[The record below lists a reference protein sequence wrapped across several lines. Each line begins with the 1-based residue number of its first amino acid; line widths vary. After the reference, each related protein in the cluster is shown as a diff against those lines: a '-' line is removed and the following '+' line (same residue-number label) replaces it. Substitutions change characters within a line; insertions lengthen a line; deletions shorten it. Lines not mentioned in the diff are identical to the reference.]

1 MKNLNYFVPVFQVA
15 LSAFVLPL
23 LGSSSLLANPV
34 NVIVGLEVK
43 IPVTARTAA
52 SLGNRRGNGI
62 VIDDEGRALTIGYL
76 ILEASKVSLVD
87 VDGKT
92 VPATVI
98 GYDRDTGFGIVQAL
112 TTLQAEPVALGD
124 SSKLQV
130 GSQLRVVSRETD
142 SVPQEVI
149 VMDRENFAGYWSIY
163 WKMPFLL
170 HQLFQHLRGPG

>member
-1 MKNLNYFVPVFQVA
+1 M
-15 LSAFVLPL
+15 
-23 LGSSSLLANPV
+23 
-34 NVIVGLEVK
+34 
-43 IPVTARTAA
+43 
-52 SLGNRRGNGI
+52 
-62 VIDDEGRALTIGYL
+62 IDDEGRALTIGYL

-163 WKMPFLL
+163 CKMPFLL